1 MKKPKIII
9 LDLNDCK
16 YLGEL
21 HLRLK
26 KAFDFPEWYGEN
38 WDAFWDLID
47 GMRENTIVEIK
58 GLHSLPEDLKPSGN
72 MIVSLLQ
79 ENKDGMVELK
89 KRCPDFDCRFE
100 YKIID

>member
-38 WDAFWDLID
+38 WDAFWDLL
-47 GMRENTIVEIK
+47 REPRDYTIVEIK
-58 GLHSLPEDLKPSGN
+58 GFHSLPKDLKPSGD
-72 MIVSLLQ
+72 MIIEILQ
-79 ENKDGMVELK
+79 ENKEHQEKFYEKM
-89 KRCPDFDCRFE
+89 PAFDCRVE
-100 YKIID
+100 YKIVD